1 MLLINTKNESQIIHS
16 LLVTKLHNIVYSS
29 LYIKKFFSI
38 QSNAFETIHYFIFS
52 CFIFRT
58 YPHRVHP
65 KVEGGEYIQGLG
77 VIPRMITYIP
87 SDKITQSVLDNLQNG
102 DLVGV
107 Y

>member
-1 MLLINTKNESQIIHS
+1 MSPDAI
-16 LLVTKLHNIVYSS
+16 
-29 LYIKKFFSI
+29 
-38 QSNAFETIHYFIFS
+38 TI
-52 CFIFRT
+52 
-58 YPHRVHP
+58 PKQLNQ

-107 Y
+107 YSPK